1 MDYLIKYR
9 LLTRQQQ
16 KIGLQFTNE
25 HDRSQVSPYLAHH
38 LPSFIIRTRAFQ
50 PECDCVGACDERTRP
65 NNCLLWLWLG
75 WICLDMLSHSS
86 LTIPSL
92 HCTVGLYLCVR
103 FFLCSQNK
111 FVSRPEPLRCRAVLF
126 IRGDIMLLFLVRSCS
141 LVLHSAGLGFSP
153 PGFMVCSR

>member
-1 MDYLIKYR
+1 MNVPGPTIAYCGSD
-9 LLTRQQQ
+9 Q
-16 KIGLQFTNE
+16 
-25 HDRSQVSPYLAHH
+25 
-38 LPSFIIRTRAFQ
+38 
-50 PECDCVGACDERTRP
+50 DESAQ
-65 NNCLLWLWLG
+65 
-75 WICLDMLSHSS
+75 ICSHSS

-92 HCTVGLYLCVR
+92 HCTVGLYLCVL

-153 PGFMVCSR
+153 PGFMVCSRQSVRSTMSAASHTKKRTHLQTHTHKVQYLSRNPAYTAGVRYTQIPTLTGHFNLP

>member
-1 MDYLIKYR
+1 
-9 LLTRQQQ
+9 
-16 KIGLQFTNE
+16 
-25 HDRSQVSPYLAHH
+25 
-38 LPSFIIRTRAFQ
+38 
-50 PECDCVGACDERTRP
+50 
-65 NNCLLWLWLG
+65 
-75 WICLDMLSHSS
+75 MLSHSS

-153 PGFMVCSR
+153 PGFMVCSRQSVRSTMSAASHTKNEHTYKHTHTESRVSLQKSSLHCRCQVHSNTHTHRTPQPSLRKIISADYYCSYSWLGIYTGP

>member
-1 MDYLIKYR
+1 
-9 LLTRQQQ
+9 
-16 KIGLQFTNE
+16 
-25 HDRSQVSPYLAHH
+25 
-38 LPSFIIRTRAFQ
+38 
-50 PECDCVGACDERTRP
+50 
-65 NNCLLWLWLG
+65 
-75 WICLDMLSHSS
+75 MLSHSS

-111 FVSRPEPLRCRAVLF
+111 FVSRPEPLRCRAVRF

-153 PGFMVCSR
+153 PGFMVCSRQSVRSTMSAASHTKKRTHLQTHTHRKQSISPEIQPTLQVLGTLKHPHSQNTSTFLKKDNQC